1 MENGEKKPELA
12 TVSEETDCNRVY
24 SGLFEEMHFYV
35 NFQKKKKP
43 HSLEDKVVLLASS
56 GTF

>member
-12 TVSEETDCNRVY
+12 TVSEEPDCNHVY
-24 SGLFEEMHFYV
+24 SGLFEGMHFYI
-35 NFQKKKKP
+35 NFQKKKK

>member
-35 NFQKKKKP
+35 NFQKKKT